1 MSTRQ
6 IGDVMLDVANIS
18 LAFGGVKALTDI
30 SFNVREHEI
39 RAIIGPNGAGKSSM
53 LNCINGVY
61 QPQQGAITFRGQ
73 TFTHFRCDPED
84 PVPTTGGPTFM
95 AAAGQRDQSSV
106 EARPDVA
113 LFTTA
118 PLKQDTEVVGEVRA
132 RLFVRSSEPDT
143 DFTAKLVAAP
153 PDSHPVNIADGVRR
167 LRTYRSYERPR
178 PVTPGRVVPL
188 EIDLGATDTVFP
200 AGWRIRLEVSSSNFP
215 RFDRNPN
222 TGAPFGTGTELR
234 PADNEVLHGEPES
247 SALLLPIRG
256 RARQG

>member
-1 MSTRQ
+1 M
-6 IGDVMLDVANIS
+6 V
-18 LAFGGVKALTDI
+18 
-30 SFNVREHEI
+30 
-39 RAIIGPNGAGKSSM
+39 
-53 LNCINGVY
+53 
-61 QPQQGAITFRGQ
+61 
-73 TFTHFRCDPED
+73 
-84 PVPTTGGPTFM
+84 
-95 AAAGQRDQSSV
+95 AAGQRDQSSV

-178 PVTPGRVVPL
+178 QVTPGRVVPL
-188 EIDLGATDTVFP
+188 EIDLGATDTVFH
-200 AGWRIRLEVSSSNFP
+200 AGWRVRLEVSSSNFP

-222 TGAPFGTGTELR
+222 TGEPAGTSHAVQ
-234 PADNEVLHGEPES
+234 PAVQTVYHDADHPTHI
-247 SALLLPIRG
+247 LLPVIPRG
-256 RARQG
+256 RAK